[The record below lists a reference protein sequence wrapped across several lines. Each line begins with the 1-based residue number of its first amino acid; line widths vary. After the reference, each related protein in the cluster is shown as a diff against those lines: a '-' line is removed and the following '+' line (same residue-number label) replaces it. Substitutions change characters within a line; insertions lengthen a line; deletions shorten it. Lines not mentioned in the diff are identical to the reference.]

1 MSLGTSLNINS
12 LQNEFEEAVEIIR
25 KSRVQIMF
33 LVETIIDGSYPDSQF
48 DIRGYHLHRNNRKKL
63 GGGILEYVSSDL
75 ISRIL
80 RLAKRCTCI
89 EANVLEVKFKTRSIV
104 AIGLYRSPSQRFNI
118 K

>member
-48 DIRGYHLHRNNRKKL
+48 DIRGYHLHRNDRKNG
-63 GGGILEYVSSDL
+63 GGGILVYVLSDL
-75 ISRIL
+75 ISKKL
-80 RLAKRCTCI
+80 RLAKLYTFI
-89 EANVLEVKFKTRSIV
+89 EPIVLEVKFKTRSIV
-104 AIGLYRSPSQRFNI
+104 AIGL
-118 K
+118 